1 MIGEYEKGVAECKRA
16 IEIAPSSEPSYIHFA
31 TALYIAGRHEEAIPV
46 IEKAVRLNP
55 LNPGFPYYNVAGR
68 AYYLVGR
75 YEDAL
80 RMNKELLSR

>member
-31 TALYIAGRHEEAIPV
+31 TALYIAGRHEETIPF
-46 IEKAVRLNP
+46 IEKALRLNP
-55 LNPGFPYYNVAGR
+55 LNPGFSYYNAAGR